1 MYLFSHLSRV
11 RRCATT
17 LALIFVSLH
26 LLATPIDSVTAK
38 RRAQA
43 QWEKMQQAGGHMQ
56 RSNSRDEGLRMATH
70 DGSSYLFKHTDG
82 AFILTAANDALP
94 EILGYGYCRNEE
106 IPAALKTFRQTLK
119 YIKPQETR
127 TISAAYVPTGPL
139 LTTVRHQKAPYNNYC
154 PHYTDDHGTTSSE
167 RCVVGCVATAL
178 EEVLTYY
185 RREYVL
191 ADTLHGWST
200 AHYTVQSMLPGEKV
214 DSRLI
219 LDNYDTGEA
228 TAEEIDAVAKLSLM
242 CGIAARMNWGPNES
256 GARVS
261 HLVEPLRRAFALP
274 YVHYADSYKYSPE
287 DWTAMMR
294 AEIYAG
300 RPVLYAGYTGS
311 MSGHAFVL
319 DGIDESGFY
328 HVNWGYGGNYD
339 GYFRLDLLNFAEP
352 QYDLGQSGI
361 DEGFFCNQEALFICP
376 DVVDNALPDTLAR
389 TGREIQ
395 VLEVTPLLPP
405 ETKKMTPIQCIIKN
419 TSNYPL
425 TTPFEYFTHATT
437 DTVRFEGADFVALS
451 GVTLLP
457 QAVDTCIIH
466 ATFSEAGERL
476 FCISPDDVEILW
488 EQPLTIQ
495 DGVAAQIE
503 FDRPLID
510 FPATGTTRVDI
521 TYRNLSTD
529 ARAGQRLIAEVVE
542 GIYDGTQEGT
552 RHTQK
557 IYTQP
562 SAEETATFLFNGL
575 KTGQS
580 YTLLLRSPWKIQHS
594 IKFIQGVDAAI
605 SSPTLVPNDS
615 NTLWYSPDGK
625 RLPRRPER
633 GIAVSKDRKVWFK
646 K

>member
-1 MYLFSHLSRV
+1 
-11 RRCATT
+11 
-17 LALIFVSLH
+17 
-26 LLATPIDSVTAK
+26 
-38 RRAQA
+38 
-43 QWEKMQQAGGHMQ
+43 
-56 RSNSRDEGLRMATH
+56 
-70 DGSSYLFKHTDG
+70 
-82 AFILTAANDALP
+82 
-94 EILGYGYCRNEE
+94 
-106 IPAALKTFRQTLK
+106 
-119 YIKPQETR
+119 
-127 TISAAYVPTGPL
+127 
-139 LTTVRHQKAPYNNYC
+139 
-154 PHYTDDHGTTSSE
+154 
-167 RCVVGCVATAL
+167 VVGCVATAL

-200 AHYTVQSMLPGEKV
+200 AHYTVPSMLPGEKV
-214 DSRLI
+214 NSRLI

-261 HLVEPLRRAFALP
+261 RLVEPLRRAFALP

-287 DWTAMMR
+287 DWTAMIR

-389 TGREIQ
+389 TEREIQ

-451 GVTLLP
+451 GATLLP

-575 KTGQS
+575 KTGQT

-615 NTLWYSPDGK
+615 NTVWYSPDGK

>member
-11 RRCATT
+11 RRYATT

-26 LLATPIDSVTAK
+26 LLAMPIDSITAK
-38 RRAQA
+38 RRAQV
-43 QWEKMQQAGGHMQ
+43 QWEKMLQAGGHMQ
-56 RSNSRDEGLRMATH
+56 RSNSRNEGLRLATH

-94 EILGYGYCRNEE
+94 EILGYGYCRSEE

-119 YIKPQETR
+119 YIKYRGKRAT
-127 TISAAYVPTGPL
+127 AATYTPAGPL
-139 LTTVRHQKAPYNNYC
+139 LTMIRHQKAPYNNYC
-154 PHYTDDHGTTSSE
+154 PHYTYDDGTTSSE

-200 AHYTVQSMLPGEKV
+200 SHYTIPSMLPGERV
-214 DSRLI
+214 NSQLI
-219 LDNYDTGEA
+219 LDNYDAQEA
-228 TAEEIDAVAKLSLM
+228 SAEEIDAVAKLSLM
-242 CGIAARMNWGPNES
+242 CGMAAQMNWGLNES

-261 HLVEPLRRAFALP
+261 RLVEPLKRTFALP
-274 YVHYADSYKYSPE
+274 YVHHADSYKYSPE
-287 DWTAMMR
+287 DWTAMLR

-319 DGIDESGFY
+319 DGVDETGLF

-352 QYDLGQSGI
+352 QYDLGQSGV
-361 DEGFFCNQEALFICP
+361 DEGFFCNQEALFLCP
-376 DVVDNALPDTLAR
+376 DAVDNALPDTLAR

-405 ETKKMTPIQCIIKN
+405 ETNKMTPIQCIIQN
-419 TSNYPL
+419 TSDNPL
-425 TTPFEYFTHATT
+425 TTPFEYFTHAVT

-451 GVTLLP
+451 GATLAP
-457 QAVDTCIIH
+457 QQVDTCIIH
-466 ATFSEAGERL
+466 ATFSKSGERL

-488 EQPLTIQ
+488 ESPLTIQ
-495 DGVAAQIE
+495 DGAVAHME
-503 FDRPLID
+503 FDRPVLD
-510 FPATGTTRVDI
+510 FPSSGTTRIDV
-521 TYRNLSTD
+521 TYRNLSTT

-542 GIYDGTQEGT
+542 GIYDGVQEGT

-562 SAEETATFLFNGL
+562 GAEETATFLFKGL
-575 KTGQS
+575 TTGQT

-594 IKFIQGVDAAI
+594 IKFIQGIDAGL
-605 SSPTLVPNDS
+605 SSPTIEPDKS

-625 RLPRRPER
+625 RLPERPEH
-633 GIAVSKDRKVWFK
+633 GIAVSKGKKVWFQ
-646 K
+646 